1 MSSTNIIN
9 PNLVPITVGL
19 ESTGILEKMH
29 ILSIFKTKKHIW
41 KNRSNNAFLIFHK

>member
-19 ESTGILEKMH
+19 ESTRILKKMH
-29 ILSIFKTKKHIW
+29 ISNYFQNKKTYLEK
-41 KNRSNNAFLIFHK
+41 

>member
-1 MSSTNIIN
+1 MSSNNIIN

-29 ILSIFKTKKHIW
+29 ILSIFKTKNTFEKIDPIT
-41 KNRSNNAFLIFHK
+41 LL

>member
-19 ESTGILEKMH
+19 ESTGILEKMY
-29 ILSIFKTKKHIW
+29 ISKYFQNKKNTFGKIDPIT
-41 KNRSNNAFLIFHK
+41 LIFHK